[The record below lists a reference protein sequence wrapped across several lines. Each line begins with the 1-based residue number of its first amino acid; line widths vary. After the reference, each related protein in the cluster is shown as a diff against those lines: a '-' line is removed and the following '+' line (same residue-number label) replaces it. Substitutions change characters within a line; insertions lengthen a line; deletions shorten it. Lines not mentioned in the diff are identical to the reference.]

1 MQAVIGRCGNIMP
14 ILLSPSLSFHWAG
27 AQALCSK
34 ILNYYKYFHILTH
47 IFEKNISLNMFEIFS
62 FDNNI
67 LLSTELSGCT
77 SPPQQ
82 NIKLLQIFPR
92 PGKYFLRKIFLWI
105 CSKYSL
111 LIIISFFPLN
121 WAGAQALCSKI
132 LNYYKYFHILANIF
146 WERYFFEYVQNILF
160 W

>member
-62 FDNNI
+62 FDNNL
-67 LLSTELSGCT
+67 LLSTELSRCT
-77 SPPQQ
+77 SPLQQ
-82 NIKLLQIFPR
+82 NIKLLQIFPH

-111 LIIISFFPLN
+111 FITISFFPLN
-121 WAGAQALCSKI
+121 WAGAQAL
-132 LNYYKYFHILANIF
+132 LQ
-146 WERYFFEYVQNILF
+146 QNIKLLQIF
-160 W
+160 SHPDTS

>member
-14 ILLSPSLSFHWAG
+14 ILLSPSLSFHSAG

-67 LLSTELSGCT
+67 LLSTELSRCT
-77 SPPQQ
+77 SSTAA
-82 NIKLLQIFPR
+82 K
-92 PGKYFLRKIFLWI
+92 
-105 CSKYSL
+105 
-111 LIIISFFPLN
+111 
-121 WAGAQALCSKI
+121 
-132 LNYYKYFHILANIF
+132 H
-146 WERYFFEYVQNILF
+146 
-160 W
+160 